1 MQKRGFIPAL
11 ATPLDKNG
19 NLAVESFK
27 KHIDDQIKF
36 GAAGLL
42 CMGSMGQEAFI
53 KSSVYP
59 DVAKAAVEAN
69 AGRVPLYIGAMDTS
83 IARVKERIAPLED
96 LDIDGLVFLA
106 PFYSVATPT
115 QMMNFFKGVA
125 KLTKHNIL
133 IYDLPPVAHAK
144 VTYDMVMEL
153 IKTVPNFKGIKTAD
167 LQMLRK
173 LMLNP
178 ELPED
183 FIMAYS
189 GLDTFDIAY
198 KWGIPACLDGM
209 LCCTLKNTSKMFKAM
224 DEGDYDTAATC
235 LTNIVDLRDVMA
247 ANDLWPCFNYAMNE
261 LGYDGCFY
269 PDYISE
275 ITEAAKKIIMAE
287 MKRIGEL

>member
-11 ATPLDKNG
+11 ATPLNADG
-19 NLAVESFK
+19 SLAVESFK
-27 KHIDDQIKF
+27 KHIDDQIKS

-59 DVAKAAVEAN
+59 SVAKAAVEAN
-69 AGRVPLYIGAMDTS
+69 AGRVPLYVGAMDVS

-96 LDIDGLVFLA
+96 LNIDGLVFLA
-106 PFYSVATPT
+106 PFYSVATPA
-115 QMMNFFKGVA
+115 QMMNFFRAVA
-125 KLTKHNIL
+125 KLTKHNII

-144 VTYDMVMEL
+144 VTYDMVLEL
-153 IKTVPNFKGIKTAD
+153 INTVPNFKGIKTAD

-178 ELPED
+178 EIPAD
-183 FIMAYS
+183 FVMAYS

-209 LCCTLKNTSKMFKAM
+209 LCCTLNNTSKMFKAM
-224 DEGDYDTAATC
+224 DNGDYDTAAAC

-261 LGYDGCFY
+261 LGYEGSFM
-269 PDYISE
+269 PDYNSA
-275 ITEAAKKIIMAE
+275 ITEHAKEVILAE
-287 MKRIGEL
+287 MKRIGEI